1 MISTRSVE
9 LVIDTV
15 VCLTL
20 AKWETVSG
28 QFGGYLRRW
37 RSVIATA
44 VGSAGHSAGMTDG
57 GSGDADTINSGP
69 KWAAPQANLRDHAVR
84 LRERRRRYC
93 LCRSCDG

>member
-28 QFGGYLRRW
+28 QFGGYLNRAETTLSANRPNYFMLKDI
-37 RSVIATA
+37 RCAACRMPPLLVAETPGPVAVPGQIAA
-44 VGSAGHSAGMTDG
+44 
-57 GSGDADTINSGP
+57 SGDVLG
-69 KWAAPQANLRDHAVR
+69 WWRQ
-84 LRERRRRYC
+84 
-93 LCRSCDG
+93 